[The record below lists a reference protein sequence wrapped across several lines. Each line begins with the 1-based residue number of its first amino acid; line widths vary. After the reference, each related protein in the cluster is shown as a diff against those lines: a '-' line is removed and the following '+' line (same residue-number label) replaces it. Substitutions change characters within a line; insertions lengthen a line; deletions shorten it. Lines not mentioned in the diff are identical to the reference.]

1 MRVLEHVAA
10 LDLCPD
16 AVNLLVDDWHSL
28 ANGAPARVQHELA
41 LSVDLQALPAL
52 EAEHDPFRVRPGCD
66 DEVVFQLALVA
77 VVDEIDTGIDRAVVD
92 LGVGRD
98 VGAPLRR
105 ILADQIVCF
114 SWQFFPPAQ
123 EGLGRGTH
131 KTHAHHDWRPSRLR
145 AKPLRR
151 AAQVAF
157 CVRVRLCQYE
167 HGLARREIEAVAGA
181 ACEEAYVLVRLA
193 LIRLEVQ
200 RQLAVALAHAGLRS
214 RGEWQGKTG
223 DKREQR
229 EDAARWDTR
238 GLGHRYPLLT
248 GSHRLLIP
256 GSDVGRPRR
265 RAVHPDHWPKT
276 GVSPQKPIFG

>member
-66 DEVVFQLALVA
+66 DEVVLQLALVA

-92 LGVGRD
+92 LGISRD
-98 VGAPLRR
+98 VGPPLRR

-114 SWQFFPPAQ
+114 SWQFFPPAH
-123 EGLGRGTH
+123 EGLGRGTDEA
-131 KTHAHHDWRPSRLR
+131 HAHHDWCPSRLC
-145 AKPLRR
+145 ATPLGR

-167 HGLARREIEAVAGA
+167 HRLARREIEAVAGT
-181 ACEEAYVLVRLA
+181 ACEEAYVLVRLSV
-193 LIRLEVQ
+193 IRLEVQ
-200 RQLAVALAHAGLRS
+200 GQLAVSLAYSSFPS
-214 RGEWQGKTG
+214 RGCCTIEA
-223 DKREQR
+223 DE
-229 EDAARWDTR
+229 
-238 GLGHRYPLLT
+238 
-248 GSHRLLIP
+248 
-256 GSDVGRPRR
+256 GR
-265 RAVHPDHWPKT
+265 
-276 GVSPQKPIFG
+276 